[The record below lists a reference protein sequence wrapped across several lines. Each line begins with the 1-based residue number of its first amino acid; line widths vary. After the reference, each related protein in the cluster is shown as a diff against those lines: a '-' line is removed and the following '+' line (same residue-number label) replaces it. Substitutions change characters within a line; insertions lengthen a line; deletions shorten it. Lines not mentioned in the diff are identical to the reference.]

1 MSMVYLVWPLLYLLF
16 PLPSLAGPLYTASLP
31 PSVLDSVPQCAQSC
45 VKKFVAQ
52 GFSSSGCGP
61 RQELG
66 CLCKSKSAF
75 EFTLGEGA
83 YLCVVS
89 HCSDQGINEITS
101 AFEICQSIPD
111 AQPKTHG
118 TLMSTQISSIDFFS
132 STCTHSTS
140 GKMPSSS
147 STRAAR
153 TKTPMPSAT
162 SQPNPRSTST
172 MVGLLSSTPLGR
184 SSTLPPAASSALPST
199 TATSTN
205 SIATTS
211 VSSAAS
217 AADAPKPA
225 LAKGQIAGIAIGGL
239 ACIAGAIGLV
249 LFVFCIRRRRSNRRR
264 LSGSSFGND
273 KIINSNPASPVFFPP
288 RNKVTE
294 QVQYGSPQFV
304 PTGNLGSE
312 QGRQMAFP
320 RVERQHGFVTPERKS
335 RSETTSGR
343 RGLQPDEIGIA
354 VGSETRERLAIDEPP
369 ASAAS
374 YRTTSKLLPDKPSYD
389 KPSYSLFPQNSR
401 SPVSPI
407 NSPLTGEAGIG
418 QKGPMPL
425 SRPSPR
431 LGNPLATDQLQLQRG
446 LPPMHASAS
455 DPFLDRHPASQPL
468 TYTSPRRQ
476 PLRLVTPSNNRP
488 NPQILQHGQWTQ
500 SLDDL
505 PKPVAARHS
514 SSARKLNRQ
523 PSALAS
529 ISPND
534 YKGRALFQPSADRST
549 QVRREGQRAKAT
561 NKSGLS
567 TARYSSASETN
578 FEDTDDEEAI
588 PPMPMPTSHHFFV
601 PTQSSSD
608 VASSRAR
615 GAATSRQFSQR
626 PTPTSPTPNPARRN
640 RLLPAPL
647 SVQNA
652 PGGNGMP
659 KRKPLPG
666 LPELPDTPVNATVL
680 PELPDTPV
688 NATVRGRRDNSPAVP
703 RNSRRAIDDVRT
715 TAKWQILVSP
725 GLKGIDTS
733 STPPP
738 KVGSKGKPA
747 TPSKQAATRTPAPS
761 SRRS

>member
-31 PSVLDSVPQCAQSC
+31 TSVLDSVPRCAQSC
-45 VKKFVAQ
+45 LKNFVAR

-61 RQELG
+61 RQDLG
-66 CLCKSKSAF
+66 CLCRSTSTS

-89 HCSDQGINEITS
+89 DCSDQGINEITS
-101 AFEICQSIPD
+101 VSQICYDIPD
-111 AQPKTHG
+111 AKPMTHG
-118 TLMSTQISSIDFFS
+118 TLMTTQIVSNDFFS

-140 GKMPSSS
+140 EKKPSSS
-147 STRAAR
+147 RFRASK
-153 TKTPMPSAT
+153 TTTPMSSAT
-162 SQPNPRSTST
+162 SQPTRKSTST
-172 MVGLLSSTPLGR
+172 MSGLLSSTPSRR

-199 TATSTN
+199 TATSTT

-211 VSSAAS
+211 ASSSVS
-217 AADAPKPA
+217 AADATKPA
-225 LAKGQIAGIAIGGL
+225 LAKGQIAGIAIGGV

-249 LFVFCIRRRRSNRRR
+249 LFVFCIRRRRSNRKR

-273 KIINSNPASPVFFPP
+273 KIINSNPASPVFFSP
-288 RNKVTE
+288 RNEVTE
-294 QVQYGSPQFV
+294 QIPYVSPQSV
-304 PTGNLGSE
+304 PTGNIDSE
-312 QGRQMAFP
+312 QARQKAFP
-320 RVERQHGFVTPERKS
+320 RVERQHGFVTPESKS
-335 RSETTSGR
+335 RSEITSGR

-354 VGSETRERLAIDEPP
+354 LEPETRERLAIDEPP

-374 YRTTSKLLPDKPSYD
+374 YRTTSKLLPDKPSY
-389 KPSYSLFPQNSR
+389 SLFPQNPR

-407 NSPLTGEAGIG
+407 NSPLPGEAGIG

-425 SRPSPR
+425 LRPSPR
-431 LGNPLATDQLQLQRG
+431 LGNSLAIDQLQLQRG
-446 LPPMHASAS
+446 LPPMHASTS
-455 DPFLDRHPASQPL
+455 DPFLDRHPGSQAL
-468 TYTSPRRQ
+468 TYTNPRRQ
-476 PLRLVTPSNNRP
+476 PLRLVTPSNKRP
-488 NPQILQHGQWTQ
+488 DPQILQHGQWTQ

-514 SSARKLNRQ
+514 SSARELNRQ
-523 PSALAS
+523 KSALAS

-534 YKGRALFQPSADRST
+534 YRGRAPFQPPADRST
-549 QVRREGQRAKAT
+549 QVRREGQRTRAT
-561 NKSGLS
+561 NKPGLS

-588 PPMPMPTSHHFFV
+588 PPMPTSHPFFL
-601 PTQSSSD
+601 PIQYSSD
-608 VASSRAR
+608 VAPSRAR
-615 GAATSRQFSQR
+615 GSATSRQFGQR

-647 SVQNA
+647 SLQNV

-680 PELPDTPV
+680 AELPDTPV
-688 NATVRGRRDNSPAVP
+688 NATGRGRRDKSPAAS
-703 RNSRRAIDDVRT
+703 RNNRRATDDVRN

-733 STPPP
+733 NTPPP

-747 TPSKQAATRTPAPS
+747 TPSKQVATRTPAPP
-761 SRRS
+761 SRRG